1 MAKTILLSQ
10 EFGNNIFTR
19 NTISSFFEKI
29 NHTKEA
35 EITLDF
41 KDIEFISRSCA
52 DEYLKQKED
61 SEKQVIE
68 RNMSNEV
75 CSMFNAVKNQYD
87 KKGIS
92 ISFIDCSSNCKRK
105 VLA

>member
-1 MAKTILLSQ
+1 MLLSQ

-19 NTISSFFEKI
+19 NTISAFFEEI
-29 NHTKEA
+29 NRMKEA
-35 EITLDF
+35 EIILSF
-41 KDIEFISRSCA
+41 KDIKFISRSCA

-61 SEKQVIE
+61 SEKNIIE
-68 RNMSNEV
+68 RNMSKEV
-75 CSMFNAVKNQYD
+75 CSMFNAVKNQYE

-92 ISFIDCSSNCKRK
+92 VSFISCSSIEKKR